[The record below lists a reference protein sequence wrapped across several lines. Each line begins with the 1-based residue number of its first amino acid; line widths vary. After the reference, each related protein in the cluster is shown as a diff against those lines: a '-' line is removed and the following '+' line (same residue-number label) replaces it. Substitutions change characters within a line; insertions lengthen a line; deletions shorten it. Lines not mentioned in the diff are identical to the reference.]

1 MNGLA
6 GRQFPNV
13 NANLVKTLKHP
24 HLYRQTNKCR
34 IVMEKKASQKW
45 ENVARVNA
53 KRDKLLKK
61 LLKIIRKKSALNV
74 ITKGFNSIVNQQ
86 S

>member
-1 MNGLA
+1 
-6 GRQFPNV
+6 
-13 NANLVKTLKHP
+13 
-24 HLYRQTNKCR
+24 
-34 IVMEKKASQKW
+34 MEKKASQKW

-53 KRDKLLKK
+53 KRDKPLKK